1 MNDRLA
7 SGSRKEQF
15 LKNPSKA
22 LWSLAIPVMGGMS
35 IHMIYNITDMIFIG
49 RVSPDALA
57 AVAFNMPLF
66 FFAMGLTMG
75 IGSGVTAV
83 IARYIGAEDKA
94 NADNTALHGILMG
107 LIMGIVLGGAAGLW
121 GDIILSVIGTPDSLY
136 DLAWSYLK
144 IISMGLPFIILS
156 GTFRSIM
163 AGEGDMKMPMIVG
176 GAGTALNIVLDP
188 LFIFGFNQGL
198 RGAALATVISQ
209 LLVLLT
215 MLYIIFIRKRSYIS
229 FRLQD
234 FRPSRTILSAVLA
247 IGVPASASM
256 LIMSFGGTVFNRIL
270 IHFSSAAVAAYQI
283 AGRVEM
289 LIFLPIMSIATS
301 LVTLVGMFVGAKN
314 ILKVKYIIRYG
325 ISRAVGITLIGS
337 AAVFIFSPPIIASF
351 TPDPAIRSI
360 AITYLRI
367 ITFVYPLIAI
377 GITCGR
383 SLQGFGRGAPMLV
396 TTAIRILLLSAPLAS
411 LFVFILDKGIEWVWY
426 AIVIS
431 VLVSVTVSLTWL
443 RVEFRRVAERIAAES
458 SETKNI

>member
-1 MNDRLA
+1 MKDRPKTV
-7 SGSRKEQF
+7 SRKDQF
-15 LKNPSKA
+15 LKNPARA
-22 LWSLAIPVMGGMS
+22 LWSLAVPVMGGMS

-75 IGSGVTAV
+75 IGSGITAV
-83 IARYIGAEDKA
+83 IARFIGADDKI
-94 NADNTALHGILMG
+94 NADNTAWHGVAIG
-107 LIMGIVLGGAAGLW
+107 LIMSIILGGAAGLW
-121 GDIILSVIGTPDSLY
+121 GNTILAVIGTPDELFE
-136 DLAWSYLK
+136 LAWSYLK
-144 IISMGLPFIILS
+144 VISMGLPFIILS

-176 GAGTALNIVLDP
+176 GAGTAMNIFLDP
-188 LFIFGFNQGL
+188 LFIFGFDQGL
-198 RGAALATVISQ
+198 RGAAIATVISQ

-229 FRLQD
+229 FKLSGFQ
-234 FRPSRTILSAVLA
+234 PSKLILRSVLK
-247 IGVPASASM
+247 IGIPASASM

-270 IHFSSAAVAAYQI
+270 ISFSSSAVAAYQI

-289 LIFLPIMSIATS
+289 LIFLPIMSIATG
-301 LVTLVGMFVGAKN
+301 LVTIVGMFVGAKD
-314 ILKVKYIIRYG
+314 IDKVKYIIKYG
-325 ISRAVGITLIGS
+325 ISRAFGITLIGS

-367 ITFVYPLIAI
+367 ITFVYPLIAV

-383 SLQGFGRGAPMLV
+383 SLQGFGRGTPMLV

-411 LFVFILDKGIEWVWY
+411 LFVFILNKNIEWVWY
-426 AIVIS
+426 AMVIS
-431 VLVSVTVSLTWL
+431 VFVSVAISTLWL
-443 RVEFRRVAERIAAES
+443 RSEYRRVAKRLSAEM
-458 SETKNI
+458 